1 MVKLGTFRTVIANSD
16 IVLNVLGIILTS
28 LICINS
34 VSPHEIG
41 IVNTLI
47 LQMRRQKRIEVQQLA
62 HSHSVSG

>member
-1 MVKLGTFRTVIANSD
+1 MLNSKFRHSAYR
-16 IVLNVLGIILTS
+16 VLGIILTS

-47 LQMRRQKRIEVQQLA
+47 LQMRRQKPIEVQQLA
-62 HSHSVSG
+62 HGHSVSE